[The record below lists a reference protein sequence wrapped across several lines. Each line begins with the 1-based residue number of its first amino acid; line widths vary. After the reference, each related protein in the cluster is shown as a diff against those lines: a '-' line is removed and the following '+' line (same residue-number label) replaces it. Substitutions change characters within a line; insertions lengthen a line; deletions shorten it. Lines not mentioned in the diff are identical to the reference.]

1 MPATSAQ
8 RALVRDLGALLD
20 DAPADARPLPDL
32 VAQLPALI
40 GAEHACTFL
49 VRSEGATR
57 DLEFFHGAQMP
68 AGIFP
73 AYQRWL
79 LSAPTHHAAYDPAR
93 PDPRQR
99 NLALRSGDVAALTG
113 SRPLPV
119 NKSFLPRFALAEK
132 DQMRA
137 LICDGASLLAW
148 VGAFRERPF
157 ARSEQ
162 RLFQAVVPALQR
174 RLGLER
180 LLDEA
185 QRQATEIGAAL
196 EEVPAAAFVLG
207 RTGAV
212 LHANAAGRAQLER
225 DRSLVEGTL
234 AAALRGKAPG
244 VQLARLTPEGGLRLA
259 ILQLPAADPAPRVAV
274 ARLRWRLTP
283 RQAQVLELV
292 AQGRSNRALAATLG
306 CAESTAELHV
316 TALLE
321 KSQCE
326 SRAHLI
332 ARLWSGA

>member
-20 DAPADARPLPDL
+20 EAPADARPLPDL
-32 VAQLPALI
+32 VAQLPALL

-79 LSAPTHHAAYDPAR
+79 LSAPTPHAAYDPSR

-99 NLALRSGDVAALTG
+99 NRVLRSGDIAVLTG

-119 NKSFLPRFALAEK
+119 TQSFLPRFALAQK

-137 LICDGASLLAW
+137 LVCDGASLLAW

-157 ARSEQ
+157 VRSEQ
-162 RLFQAVVPALQR
+162 RLLAAVVPALQR
-174 RLGLER
+174 RLSLER
-180 LLDEA
+180 QFDEA
-185 QRQATEIGAAL
+185 QRQATEIGGAL

-207 RTGAV
+207 RAGAV
-212 LHANAAGRAQLER
+212 LHANAAGRALLER
-225 DRSLVEGTL
+225 DRSQMQSTL
-234 AAALRGKAPG
+234 AAALRGAAPG

-259 ILQLPAADPAPRVAV
+259 ILRLPAGDPAPLVAV

-292 AQGRSNRALAATLG
+292 ARGRSNRALAAALG
-306 CAESTAELHV
+306 CAESTVELHV

-326 SRAHLI
+326 SRAQLV